1 MNALRQVAFEG
12 AEVAYRKDGA
22 GPALVLVHGTGGD
35 SESNWDALAEGLSAD
50 WTVVRPD
57 YSGSGATVDD
67 GRPLA
72 VAYLAGQVRAAA
84 EHAEAVPF
92 HLVGFSLGAAVAIH
106 IAAEHPDLVRSL
118 TLIAGFASAD
128 DPRLRLQ
135 FELWRDLAAKDR
147 SALARL
153 ILLTGFSPDAV
164 ADLGENGVEEAI
176 QATLKTAN
184 WPGLARQ
191 IDLDLTLDVTEQAA
205 SIETPT
211 LVVGCT
217 LDHMVAPSHAR
228 RLAESIA
235 GARYVEL
242 PTGHLAPMEA
252 PQAVRDVLT
261 EFLGTAGTAGEERKA
276 IVKG

>member
-1 MNALRQVAFEG
+1 MNALGQVGFQG
-12 AEVAYRKDGA
+12 AEVTYRKDGT

-35 SESNWDALAEGLSAD
+35 SESNWGTLAERLSAD

-67 GRPLA
+67 GRPLT
-72 VAYLAGQVRAAA
+72 VAYLAGQVRTAA
-84 EHAEAVPF
+84 EHAGAVPF
-92 HLVGFSLGAAVAIH
+92 HLVGFSLGAAVATH
-106 IAAEHPDLVRSL
+106 IAAEYPDLVRSL
-118 TLIAGFASAD
+118 TLIAGFASAN

-135 FELWRDLAAKDR
+135 FELWRDLAATNR

-153 ILLTGFSPDAV
+153 ILLTGLAPDTV
-164 ADLGENGVEEAI
+164 ADLGEKGIEEAI
-176 QATLKTAN
+176 QATLETAN

-191 IDLDLTLDVTEQAA
+191 IDLDLTLDVTEQATRIKA
-205 SIETPT
+205 PT

-228 RLAESIA
+228 RLADSIA
-235 GARYVEL
+235 GARYLEL

-252 PQAVRDVLT
+252 PQSVGGVLS
-261 EFLGTAGTAGEERKA
+261 EFLSTAKA
-276 IVKG
+276 ADPD